1 MLALSALLTGLA
13 LFDLVGA
20 LLLLVLLLNLTL
32 HVLGFPLRGSIEFVT
47 NHLESELLTL
57 AVLGCHF
64 EALLDRGCGGIVCSV

>member
-1 MLALSALLTGLA
+1 LLTLSALLTSLA
-13 LFDLVGA
+13 LFDLVDA

-32 HVLGFPLRGSIEFVT
+32 HVLGFPLRGSIEFVA